1 MRAPVRI
8 IVPRATW
15 QPDFDGQGNEP
26 LIAANE
32 RSGLDADS
40 GGNFPRVRSVPV
52 ERVVERIRRL
62 ATERQDRLGPLG
74 IK

>member
-40 GGNFPRVRSVPV
+40 GGNFLRGRSVPV

>member
-1 MRAPVRI
+1 MRVPVRI

-15 QPDFDGQGNEP
+15 QPDFDGQGTEL
-26 LIAANE
+26 LIEANE

-40 GGNFPRVRSVPV
+40 AGNFLRVRSVPV